1 MPYGVNT
8 PVLPLRAASARA
20 STCVIVRPASGPDTT
35 FFVLKPGF
43 QATFTNARGRLVVTV
58 LNDTE
63 NVGGAHTRVV
73 EEREW
78 KGTELVEV
86 SRNFFAMD
94 PKTGDVYYFGEYVD
108 TYRHGKVA
116 NHEGSWRH
124 GRDGATFGLMMPGR
138 PAAGMKFYQNDND
151 AKADLLSGK
160 IAGFIDGP
168 WQSGDLSKA
177 LGDKLAVAEGPKG
190 TGEWGPMTAPDGF
203 YINASSPNVDLA
215 KGFALQFLQPAN
227 EQIFAD
233 AGHLPANTTL
243 QPKDPIAQSFS
254 ALMPKGFARPTAVDS
269 RR

>member
-1 MPYGVNT
+1 MPILLLAALLAQAWQT
-8 PVLPLRAASARA
+8 SFPVDLATLTDQGESAY
-20 STCVIVRPASGPDTT
+20 
-35 FFVLKPGF
+35 FVLKPGF

-94 PKTGDVYYFGEYVD
+94 PKTGDVYYFGEDVD

-138 PAAGMKFYQNDND
+138 PAVGMKFYQEQ
-151 AKADLLSGK
+151 A
-160 IAGFIDGP
+160 
-168 WQSGDLSKA
+168 
-177 LGDKLAVAEGPKG
+177 KG
-190 TGEWGPMTAPDGF
+190 TAMDRAEIVSVSETLTTPAGRFDRCVKTRETTPLEPLSREYKLYAPGVGLVQDGDF
-203 YINASSPNVDLA
+203 ILMSLSTPQFRNSAIPN
-215 KGFALQFLQPAN
+215 
-227 EQIFAD
+227 
-233 AGHLPANTTL
+233 
-243 QPKDPIAQSFS
+243 
-254 ALMPKGFARPTAVDS
+254 
-269 RR
+269 

>member
-1 MPYGVNT
+1 MPILLLAALLAQAWQT
-8 PVLPLRAASARA
+8 SFPVDLATLTDQGESAY
-20 STCVIVRPASGPDTT
+20 
-35 FFVLKPGF
+35 FVLKPGF

-94 PKTGDVYYFGEYVD
+94 PKTGDVYYFGEDVD

-138 PAAGMKFYQNDND
+138 PAVGMKFYQEQ
-151 AKADLLSGK
+151 A
-160 IAGFIDGP
+160 
-168 WQSGDLSKA
+168 
-177 LGDKLAVAEGPKG
+177 KG
-190 TGEWGPMTAPDGF
+190 TAMDRAEIVSVSETLTTPAGRFDRCVKTRETTPLEPLSREYKLYAPGVGLVQDGDF
-203 YINASSPNVDLA
+203 ILMSLSTSQFRNSATPN
-215 KGFALQFLQPAN
+215 
-227 EQIFAD
+227 
-233 AGHLPANTTL
+233 
-243 QPKDPIAQSFS
+243 
-254 ALMPKGFARPTAVDS
+254 
-269 RR
+269 